1 MKLRLILAT
10 LALLSAP
17 FIAVAADGLIA
28 IKSPHSAKDTMNRL
42 EKIVRQKG
50 LDVFARIDH
59 AAGAAKVGKT
69 LRPTE
74 LLIFGNAQGG
84 TPFIECAQTV
94 GIDLPLK
101 ALVWQDASAQVW
113 LGYNDSAYIA
123 KRHDIPACAVAANLA
138 KAVSSLAEA
147 AVAP

>member
-59 AAGAAKVGKT
+59 AAGAAKVG
-69 LRPTE
+69 
-74 LLIFGNAQGG
+74 
-84 TPFIECAQTV
+84 
-94 GIDLPLK
+94 
-101 ALVWQDASAQVW
+101 
-113 LGYNDSAYIA
+113 
-123 KRHDIPACAVAANLA
+123 
-138 KAVSSLAEA
+138 
-147 AVAP
+147 